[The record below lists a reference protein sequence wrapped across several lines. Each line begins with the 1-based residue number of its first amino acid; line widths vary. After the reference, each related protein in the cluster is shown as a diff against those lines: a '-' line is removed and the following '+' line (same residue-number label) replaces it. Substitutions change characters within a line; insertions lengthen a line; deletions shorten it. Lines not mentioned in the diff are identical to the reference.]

1 MEEVANMKE
10 VLTSLLCLCLLG
22 GFTFVTGCQ
31 KAEEKKVSQAPAV
44 TQAPAPEEKQAEEG
58 KPAEAGEVAITGTV
72 TDQGDI
78 VADDGKEYV
87 VAGEDMRKE
96 LMGKVDKKVKATGT
110 VEERE
115 GKMMIKVTSY
125 EVIEE

>member
-1 MEEVANMKE
+1 MEEVAHMKKI
-10 VLTSLLCLCLLG
+10 LASMLCLFLLA
-22 GFTFVTGCQ
+22 GFTVVAGCQ

-44 TQAPAPEEKQAEEG
+44 TQAPAFEEKQAAEVG
-58 KPAEAGEVAITGTV
+58 KVTITGTV
-72 TDQGDI
+72 NDQGNI

-87 VAGEDMRKE
+87 IAGEDMRKE

-115 GKMMIKVTSY
+115 GKMLIEVTSY

>member
-1 MEEVANMKE
+1 MKK
-10 VLTSLLCLCLLG
+10 VLASVLCLFLLG
-22 GFTFVTGCQ
+22 GFTLVTGCQ

-44 TQAPAPEEKQAEEG
+44 TQTPGSEEKQAEEG
-58 KPAEAGEVAITGTV
+58 KPAEAGEVTITGTV
-72 TDQGDI
+72 TDQGNI

-87 VAGEDMRKE
+87 IASEDMRKE
-96 LMGKVDKKVKATGT
+96 LMGKVDKKVKATGA

-115 GKMMIKVTSY
+115 GKMVITVTSY